1 MWKGL
6 HRQARILWRFRF
18 HLACAAAA
26 LLLWDTV
33 WIKPFRVFV
42 VMVHEMCHAAAA
54 LATGGE
60 VLEMRTAWEE
70 HGYTLSRGGWPV
82 LIASAGYLGSALV
95 GAALIWSGVLP
106 QLQRLG
112 LLLVGAATLGMTLAF
127 TPSGGLDFVLGIGG
141 GLALICTAVYS
152 ARAGS
157 AGAVWLGVMLCLYS
171 LHDFRT
177 DLWWYAGRT
186 DAGILAAYLGL
197 PWLAYPIAGAWVW
210 LSLWAMY
217 RAMGSLVKH
226 EAPRT

>member
-1 MWKGL
+1 MRKGL

-54 LATGGE
+54 LLTGGE
-60 VLEMRTAWEE
+60 VLEMRTAWAE

-112 LLLVGAATLGMTLAF
+112 LLLIGAATLGMTLAF
-127 TPSGGLDFVLGIGG
+127 TPAGGLDFYLGIAG
-141 GLALICTAVYS
+141 GLALISTAVYS

-177 DLWWYAGRT
+177 DLWLYAERT
-186 DAGILAAYLGL
+186 DAGILAAHLGL
-197 PWLAYPIAGAWVW
+197 PWLAYPIAGVWVW

-226 EAPRT
+226 EASRT